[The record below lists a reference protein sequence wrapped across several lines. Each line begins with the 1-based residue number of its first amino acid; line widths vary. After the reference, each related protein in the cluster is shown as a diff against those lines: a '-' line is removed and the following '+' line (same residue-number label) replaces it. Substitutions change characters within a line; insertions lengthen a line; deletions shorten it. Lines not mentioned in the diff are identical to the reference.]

1 MGLGYVGLPLAVSF
15 AEAGF
20 RLTGLDI
27 DNSKVEAIRRGE
39 SYVPDTASERLR
51 AQVEAGRVE
60 ATTDAAVIATADSVH
75 ICVPTPLS
83 KTRDPDISY
92 VVASADRVAE
102 AMHDDMLVVLE
113 STTYPGTTEE
123 VLLPRLETHGRQA
136 GRDYF
141 LAFSPERIDPGN
153 ETFTLENTPKVIGG
167 MTTKCTHV
175 ATALYGTIVGTVH
188 AVSSPRVAELVKL
201 LENTFRAVNIGSANE
216 MALICDRLG
225 IDSWEVIRAAATKP
239 FGFMPFYPGPG
250 LGGHCIP
257 IDPHYL
263 TWKVRTLDY
272 HARLIEVA
280 SEINAGMPHH
290 VVQKVVDALNDQ
302 RKSVNGSRVVM
313 IGVAY
318 KRDVDDTR
326 ESPAIDIMQLLAA
339 KGADVSYHDPCV
351 PALENIE
358 GLGPLHSI
366 DGLIEACAE
375 ADCVVVGT
383 DHSNIDWAGV
393 VAASPLVVDTRNVVE
408 GKAPPNLV
416 RL

>member
-1 MGLGYVGLPLAVSF
+1 M
-15 AEAGF
+15 
-20 RLTGLDI
+20 
-27 DNSKVEAIRRGE
+27 
-39 SYVPDTASERLR
+39 
-51 AQVEAGRVE
+51 
-60 ATTDAAVIATADSVH
+60 
-75 ICVPTPLS
+75 
-83 KTRDPDISY
+83 
-92 VVASADRVAE
+92 
-102 AMHDDMLVVLE
+102 
-113 STTYPGTTEE
+113 
-123 VLLPRLETHGRQA
+123 
-136 GRDYF
+136 
-141 LAFSPERIDPGN
+141 
-153 ETFTLENTPKVIGG
+153 
-167 MTTKCTHV
+167 
-175 ATALYGTIVGTVH
+175 
-188 AVSSPRVAELVKL
+188 
-201 LENTFRAVNIGSANE
+201 
-216 MALICDRLG
+216 
-225 IDSWEVIRAAATKP
+225 
-239 FGFMPFYPGPG
+239 
-250 LGGHCIP
+250 
-257 IDPHYL
+257 
-263 TWKVRTLDY
+263 
-272 HARLIEVA
+272 A

-339 KGADVSYHDPCV
+339 KGADVSYHNPFV

>member
-20 RLTGLDI
+20 RVTGLDI
-27 DNSKVEAIRRGE
+27 DNSKVEAIRLGE

-302 RKSVNGSRVVM
+302 RKSVNGSRVGM

-339 KGADVSYHDPCV
+339 KGADVSYHDPFV